1 MRLNGKVALI
11 TGAGTGIGR
20 ALAQRFV
27 TEGAKVCIVGRRQA
41 KLDEVVQSAPTGA
54 MMACAG
60 DVTNVA
66 DTQRMAAATLAW
78 GGKIDV
84 LINCAGI
91 DPPGA
96 VADVD
101 PALFRKV
108 LEINV
113 IGPFQLM
120 QATIPHMVKGG
131 GGSIIN
137 ISSLGALRCLP
148 TMAPYCTSKAAL
160 NMLTQQAALDYGPQK
175 VRCNVVC
182 PGGTET
188 PMLTNAVGPLM
199 KALNT
204 DFNGVAAV
212 LASNL
217 PLRRLAQ
224 PEEMAGV
231 CVFLASD
238 DSSFMTGAVLMVD
251 GGASVVDVSGAAAK
265 SQGFNW
271 GATE

>member
-1 MRLNGKVALI
+1 MKLNGKVALI
-11 TGAGTGIGR
+11 TGGGSGIGR

-41 KLDEVVQSAPTGA
+41 ALDKVVQSAPTGA

-60 DVTNVA
+60 DVTNIA

-84 LINCAGI
+84 VINCAGI

-96 VADVD
+96 VAEVD

-113 IGPFQLM
+113 VGPFLLM

-137 ISSLGALRCLP
+137 ISSLGSVRCLP

-160 NMLTQQAALDYGPQK
+160 NMLTQQAALDYGPKK

-182 PGGTET
+182 PGGTKTE
-188 PMLTNAVGPLM
+188 MLSNAVGPLM

-204 DFNGVAAV
+204 DFDGVAAV

-217 PLRRLAQ
+217 PLRRLA
-224 PEEMAGV
+224 
-231 CVFLASD
+231 
-238 DSSFMTGAVLMVD
+238 
-251 GGASVVDVSGAAAK
+251 
-265 SQGFNW
+265 
-271 GATE
+271 AT

>member
-41 KLDEVVQSAPTGA
+41 KLDEVVQAAPTGA

-108 LEINV
+108 MEINV

-120 QATIPHMVKGG
+120 QATIPHMIKGG

-160 NMLTQQAALDYGPQK
+160 NMLTQQAALDYGRNK
-175 VRCNVVC
+175 IRCNVVC
-182 PGGTET
+182 PGGTRTE
-188 PMLTNAVGPLM
+188 MLINATGPLA

-204 DFNGVAAV
+204 DYDGVAKI
-212 LASNL
+212 LSASL
-217 PLRRLAQ
+217 PLHRLAE

-251 GGASVVDVSGAAAK
+251 GGANIVDVSGAAA
-265 SQGFNW
+265 SGQGFNW
-271 GATE
+271 GATQ